1 MAFSWCCRRSKR
13 SPSATR
19 CQERTCS
26 AEFDLLLL
34 GTDGSGKSTFLRQM
48 KIIHDGGFTD
58 EELADIKPDVYR
70 NLTDAMTIL
79 IHQAERLGLSLKM
92 GESLENAKICGNPEA
107 PISTRL
113 AAIRRLWEY
122 EESIKETYRRRA
134 EFSTTHPINVSA
146 KYFLDAAERIEAANY
161 LPITEDII
169 RMRRGT
175 EGVITHDFHVPG
187 NSKNDEY
194 LFRITD
200 VGGEAMER
208 QKWFEIIEHYSRL
221 PQRSPIC
228 MIFLVAVDE
237 FDTRVIY
244 QDRERN
250 RLKESA
256 DIFRQLRN
264 LQWIPRDTNFILF
277 LNKVDVFREKIQTVH
292 ISDHFPKFNGFPRD
306 YDSGIQ
312 FIESMYVPDKRKE
325 RLRNRIFCHQTCAT
339 DTEQMRKIFSNV
351 KETILSIYL
360 ASLGVGDW

>member
-1 MAFSWCCRRSKR
+1 
-13 SPSATR
+13 
-19 CQERTCS
+19 
-26 AEFDLLLL
+26 
-34 GTDGSGKSTFLRQM
+34 M

-70 NLTDAMTIL
+70 NLTDAMDIL
-79 IHQAERLGLSLKM
+79 IHQAERLGLSLTM
-92 GESLENAKICGNPEA
+92 DESLEDVQVCANPEA
-107 PISTRL
+107 PMSRRL
-113 AAIRRLWEY
+113 TAIRRLWEE

-146 KYFLDAAERIEAANY
+146 KYFLDAVERIGAPNY

-169 RMRRGT
+169 RMRKST

-237 FDTRVIY
+237 FDTQVIY
-244 QDRERN
+244 QDRARN
-250 RLKESA
+250 RLNESA
-256 DIFRQLRN
+256 DIFLQLRS
-264 LQWIPRDTNFILF
+264 LQWIPRETNFILF

-292 ISDHFPKFNGFPRD
+292 IGDHFPKFNGFPRD

-312 FIESMYVPDKRKE
+312 FIESLYVSDKRGRKE
-325 RLRNRIFCHQTCAT
+325 KPRNKIFCHQTCAT
-339 DTEQMRKIFSNV
+339 DTEQMRRIFSNV

-360 ASLGVGDW
+360 DSIGMGDW